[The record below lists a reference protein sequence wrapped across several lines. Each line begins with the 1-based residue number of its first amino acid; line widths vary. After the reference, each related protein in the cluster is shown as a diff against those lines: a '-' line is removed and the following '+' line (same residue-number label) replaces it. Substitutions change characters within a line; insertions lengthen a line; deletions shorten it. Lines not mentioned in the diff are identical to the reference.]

1 MKRIGRRHLLS
12 AVALV
17 AALARGAS
25 ANPLD
30 LYGLGA
36 RSRAMGNAG
45 TAIADDMSAAWYNPA
60 GLVSATGIVG
70 EMGWMTEQPM
80 LEIDGRDVGVEST
93 EGLEFGF
100 VLPGKLLGARVAFGG
115 AFHVP
120 DARVVRFLVQSRDK
134 VQFALYSNASQRL
147 AVLLPVAVRINEWL
161 DVGVGANVIGD
172 NAGGVDF
179 VIRQEGVGVSEGA
192 LEAAQLAVA
201 APMVGLRI
209 RPLESWELGLA
220 YRGEISIELDTPVV
234 IHFDPLVIPPN
245 PIPII
250 EASVL
255 DVSALTVTHFQPQQ
269 AALAVAWRPLDSL
282 LTTAQVT
289 WRGWSSYVPP
299 IPSTK
304 TVLTGGLADLLPT
317 LPEFPLPDP
326 NFHDTF
332 EPAMGLAWKAVR
344 TAWVDAELR
353 LGYFY
358 RPSPAPNQ
366 GGTTNLVDNPVHGV
380 SGGIGFEIHTLEDVL
395 RAPPRI
401 DLSGGAHLL
410 EDRATSKNDPA
421 DPVGNY
427 RSGGRVLGLSVS
439 ASVVY

>member
-1 MKRIGRRHLLS
+1 MTRSGRSLRRLAVLAFA
-12 AVALV
+12 AVATT
-17 AALARGAS
+17 AA

-36 RSRAMGNAG
+36 RNRAMGNAG

-60 GLVSATGIVG
+60 GLVSADGIVG
-70 EMGWMTEQPM
+70 EMGWMIQDPS

-120 DARVVRFLVQSRDK
+120 DARVVRFLVQSRDT

-147 AVLLPVAVRINEWL
+147 AVLLPVAVRVNEWL
-161 DVGVGANVIGD
+161 DVGLGANVIGD

-179 VIRQEGVGVSEGA
+179 VIRQEGQGISEGS

-201 APMVGLRI
+201 APMAGVRV
-209 RPLESWELGLA
+209 RPLEGWVIGVA
-220 YRGEISIELDTPVV
+220 YRGEVSIELDTPVM

-269 AALAVAWRPLDSL
+269 AAFAVAWRPLDTL
-282 LTTAQVT
+282 LTTAQLT

-304 TVLTGGLADLLPT
+304 TILSGGLADLLPT
-317 LPEFPLPDP
+317 LPEFPVPDP

-332 EPAMGLAWKAVR
+332 EPAVGLAWKALR
-344 TAWVDAELR
+344 TSWVDTEIR
-353 LGYFY
+353 LGYFF
-358 RPSPAPNQ
+358 RPSPVPNQ

-380 SGGIGFEIHTLEDVL
+380 SGGIGFEIHTLEDLL

-401 DLSGGAHLL
+401 DLSGGGQLL
-410 EDRATSKNDPA
+410 EDRSTRKDDPA

-427 RSGGRVLGLSVS
+427 RSGGSVLGFSIS